1 MQDPNADTEWN
12 DVLRAKGIIP
22 PKEKEVS
29 EEDIVKILETTIQNK
44 TSGKS
49 FEDMS
54 LDELNEKEDDID
66 DEEERIF
73 EEYRRQRMAEM
84 RQAQLKARFGEVR
97 EISKVDYVTEV
108 NKAGEGV
115 WVVLHVYKQAIPLC
129 KLINQHLSALAQ
141 KFPDVKFLKS
151 VSSVCI
157 PNYPDKNLPTLFV
170 YYEGDLK
177 KQYVGP
183 MVFGGMNFKQDELEW
198 MLSEVG
204 VLKTELE
211 APPKQEIRD
220 VMDSALRQSGRGD
233 DDSDEDDW

>member
-29 EEDIVKILETTIQNK
+29 EEDIVNIMEATIQSK
-44 TSGKS
+44 TTDKS
-49 FEDMS
+49 LDDMT
-54 LDELNEKEDDID
+54 LDELNEREDEID
-66 DEEERIF
+66 EEEERIF
-73 EEYRRQRMAEM
+73 EAYRRQRMAEM
-84 RQAQLKARFGEVR
+84 RQAQMKARYGEVK

-115 WVVLHVYKQAIPLC
+115 WVVLHVYKQSTPLC
-129 KLINQHLSALAQ
+129 KLLNQHISTLAK
-141 KFPDVKFLKS
+141 KFPDVKFLRS
-151 VSSVCI
+151 ESSVCI
-157 PNYPDKNLPTLFV
+157 PNYPDKNLPTIFI
-170 YYEGDLK
+170 YFEGDLK

-183 MVFGGMNFKQDELEW
+183 LVFGGMNFKQDELEW

-211 APPKQEIRD
+211 GPPKREIRD
-220 VMDSALRQSGRGD
+220 VMDSAVRQSRLDD
-233 DDSDEDDW
+233 DDSDENDW